1 MMPIKKNPTKSVY
14 QQIGQRVQ
22 KEVGQRIEDPHLD
35 IHHAIRDLRIKK
47 GLSGAE
53 LCRKAGDI
61 DAKTL
66 TALEKGRIKN
76 PSIKTLSSCARAMGV
91 TISELFRQAELT
103 QQEIYYEGTQK
114 GAFSMDF
121 PKEGLHVTSFTP
133 LTHHFFCGKFILKP
147 KAKLT
152 ESLLQHDVPIYLS
165 CLIGRVEMTIENQK
179 KMLEEGENLFFHGVL
194 KHSIYNPLHKDVSL
208 MVVMAPSFLK

>member
-1 MMPIKKNPTKSVY
+1 MATKKSANKSVY
-14 QQIGQRVQ
+14 QQISQRIQ
-22 KEVGQRIEDPHLD
+22 KETGDRLKSPSLD
-35 IHHAIRDLRIKK
+35 IHRAIRDLRIKK

-76 PSIKTLSSCARAMGV
+76 PSIKTLSSCARAMDV
-91 TISELFRQAELT
+91 TISELFRQAELQ
-103 QQEIYYEGTQK
+103 QQEVYYEGTQK

-133 LTHHFFCGKFILKP
+133 LTHHFFCGKFILKS

-152 ESLLQHDVPIYLS
+152 ESLLQHEVPIYLS
-165 CLIGRVEMTIENQK
+165 CLIGEVEITIENQK
-179 KMLEEGENLFFHGVL
+179 KILKEGENLFFHGVL
-194 KHSIYNPLHKDVSL
+194 RHSIYNPLHKDVSL
-208 MVVMAPSFLK
+208 MVIMAPSFLK